1 MQEKPSRLKRALRF
15 VLSCLSTA
23 LLIAVFYV
31 AVVMGQ
37 PQESSLPT
45 VEAAEDQ
52 PLLTALAAPVRITD
66 SRDIALLAESFPAP
80 VMHAAQDHALVL
92 VEGECRDV
100 PFENGLGRS
109 VTLTYRTEDFELL
122 TVTSLYPAQALALIP
137 QADYT
142 FTGRLGKTLAGLRS
156 VPMQNATTLRMHAQ
170 GTEALYV
177 FTCPRAA
184 DEVLTLWTSAL
195 QLYKAD

>member
-1 MQEKPSRLKRALRF
+1 MQEKPSRVKRVFRF
-15 VLSCLSTA
+15 LLSCLSTA

-37 PQESSLPT
+37 PQDTGLPT
-45 VEAAEDQ
+45 TEVAVHQ
-52 PLLTALAAPVRITD
+52 PLLTALPAPVSITD
-66 SRDIALLAESFPAP
+66 SRELADLAENFPAP
-80 VMHAAQDHALVL
+80 VMHAAQDHALVF

-100 PFENGLGRS
+100 PFEDGLGRS
-109 VTLTYRTEDFELL
+109 VTLTYRTEDFQLL
-122 TVTSLYPAQALALIP
+122 TVTSLYPARALSLIP
-137 QADYT
+137 QADYA

-170 GTEALYV
+170 GTEALYT
-177 FTCPRAA
+177 FTCPHAA
-184 DEVLTLWTSAL
+184 DEVLTLWTSSL